1 MIIIKELMEKEFL
14 REISN
19 DDRTPKRKKSQLNE
33 DGFFLTD
40 DCSSPDH
47 KCTCNSEQIVIT
59 EF

>member
-1 MIIIKELMEKEFL
+1 MKKEFL

-33 DGFFLTD
+33 DGLFLSD

-47 KCTCNSEQIVIT
+47 QCTCNSEQIVIT